1 MDWMRISLVI
11 LGIVLIAGI
20 WAAHRLRAR
29 AQQRDMEDD
38 AADWGDEAVHIRA
51 SDEPGDKRWYAPAEP
66 GDSAEPEAGWG
77 DPLDTGRSVRTGGAR
92 EPAFDE
98 PRIPGA
104 AREERHEPHLGVTAN
119 DDGPDLEPDY
129 GRRGERA
136 QDIYGVL
143 DSDDEPTPPPPHG
156 AFEPSPEDRPAR
168 AWRKGSA
175 SAPVERAREAFGGLG
190 ARLRSGMDRLRP
202 GKLKPTRADD
212 TLGEH
217 LDPDHEMN
225 PDLIEQP
232 APDMETLGEY
242 VSEPRVVG
250 RNPRAERRPSEEK
263 ILLLHVVAPRNKP
276 FTGVALGA
284 AMQRAG
290 MTPGEMD
297 IYHFFEPETDAGV
310 PLFSAANMIPPGT
323 LREEDLADM
332 MTPGVTL
339 FTQVHRSAEPQRA
352 FEALLEHAH
361 VLARDL
367 GGSILDA
374 QQSTATNQTLAYMR
388 EDLSDWLRR
397 HRPDVLRRRSTR

>member
-1 MDWMRISLVI
+1 MRISLVI

-20 WAAHRLRAR
+20 WLAHRLRTR
-29 AQQRDMEDD
+29 SLQRDEEDD

-51 SDEPGDKRWYAPAEP
+51 GEQPGQKRWYEPAAPDAA
-66 GDSAEPEAGWG
+66 SEPEAGWG
-77 DPLDTGRSVRTGGAR
+77 DPLDTGDRTATGGAR
-92 EPAFDE
+92 EPGLDE

-104 AREERHEPHLGVTAN
+104 DREERHEPHLGVTAN
-119 DDGPDLEPDY
+119 DDEADLEPDY

-143 DSDDEPTPPPPHG
+143 DSDEEPTPPPPHG
-156 AFEPSPEDRPAR
+156 AFEPSPEDRPVRAR
-168 AWRKGSA
+168 RKGPA
-175 SAPVERAREAFGGLG
+175 AAPVERVRATLG
-190 ARLRSGMDRLRP
+190 DLAGHLRAGVDRLRP
-202 GKLKPTRADD
+202 GRLKPPRADD

-217 LDPDHEMN
+217 LHPEHEVD
-225 PDLIEQP
+225 PDLIEKP
-232 APDMETLGEY
+232 TPDMETLGEY

-250 RNPRAERRPSEEK
+250 RNPKADQRRATDEK

-297 IYHFFEPETDAGV
+297 IYHFHEPETDNRV
-310 PLFSAANMIPPGT
+310 PLFSAANMVPPGT
-323 LREEDLADM
+323 LRDEDLADM

-388 EDLSDWLRR
+388 EDLNDWLRR
-397 HRPDVLRRRSTR
+397 HRPDVLRRRSAR

>member
-1 MDWMRISLVI
+1 MRISLVI

-20 WAAHRLRAR
+20 WLAHRLRTR
-29 AQQRDMEDD
+29 SVSRDMEDD

-51 SDEPGDKRWYAPAEP
+51 GEQPGEKRWYEP
-66 GDSAEPEAGWG
+66 VDPNASPEPEAGWG
-77 DPLDTGRSVRTGGAR
+77 DPLDTGRSAGTGGAR
-92 EPAFDE
+92 EPGFDE
-98 PRIPGA
+98 PRIPAA
-104 AREERHEPHLGVTAN
+104 AREERHEPHLGVTAS
-119 DDGPDLEPDY
+119 DDEPDLEPDY

-143 DSDDEPTPPPPHG
+143 DNDDEPTPPPPHG
-156 AFEPSPEDRPAR
+156 AFEPSPEDRPVRAR
-168 AWRKGSA
+168 RQGSA
-175 SAPVERAREAFGGLG
+175 NASVDRVRAVLGDVG
-190 ARLRSGMDRLRP
+190 ARLRAGLDRVRP
-202 GKLKPTRADD
+202 ERFKPPRADD
-212 TLGEH
+212 TLGEQLH
-217 LDPDHEMN
+217 PDHEVD
-225 PDLIEQP
+225 PDLVEKP

-250 RNPRAERRPSEEK
+250 RNPKAERRATDEK

-297 IYHFFEPETDAGV
+297 IYHFHEPETDNRV
-310 PLFSAANMIPPGT
+310 PLFSAANMVPPGT

-388 EDLSDWLRR
+388 EDLNDWLRR

>member
-1 MDWMRISLVI
+1 MRISLVI

-20 WAAHRLRAR
+20 WLAHRLRTR
-29 AQQRDMEDD
+29 SVSRDMEDD

-51 SDEPGDKRWYAPAEP
+51 SEQPGEKRWYEP
-66 GDSAEPEAGWG
+66 VDPSASPEPEAGWG
-77 DPLDTGRSVRTGGAR
+77 DPLDTGRSAGTGGAR
-92 EPAFDE
+92 EPGFDE
-98 PRIPGA
+98 PRIPAA
-104 AREERHEPHLGVTAN
+104 AREERHEPHLGVTAS
-119 DDGPDLEPDY
+119 DDEPDLEPDY

-143 DSDDEPTPPPPHG
+143 DNDDEPTPPPPHG
-156 AFEPSPEDRPAR
+156 AFEPSPEDRPVRAR
-168 AWRKGSA
+168 RQGSA
-175 SAPVERAREAFGGLG
+175 NASVDRVRAVLGDVG
-190 ARLRSGMDRLRP
+190 ARLRAGLDRVRP
-202 GKLKPTRADD
+202 ERFKPPRADD
-212 TLGEH
+212 TLGEQLH
-217 LDPDHEMN
+217 PDHEVD
-225 PDLIEQP
+225 PDLVEKP

-250 RNPRAERRPSEEK
+250 RNPKAERRARDEK

-297 IYHFFEPETDAGV
+297 IYHFHEPETDNRV
-310 PLFSAANMIPPGT
+310 PLFSAANMVPPGT

-339 FTQVHRSAEPQRA
+339 FTQVHRAAEPQRA

-388 EDLSDWLRR
+388 EDLNDWLRR
-397 HRPDVLRRRSTR
+397 HRPDVLRRRSAR

>member
-1 MDWMRISLVI
+1 MRISLVI

-20 WAAHRLRAR
+20 WLGHRLRTRAAAR
-29 AQQRDMEDD
+29 DEEDD

-51 SDEPGDKRWYAPAEP
+51 SEQPGQKRWFEPAEP
-66 GDSAEPEAGWG
+66 GSVSEPEAGWG
-77 DPLDTGRSVRTGGAR
+77 DPLDTGSVRTGGAR
-92 EPAFDE
+92 EPAFEE
-98 PRIPGA
+98 PHLPGA
-104 AREERHEPHLGVTAN
+104 NREQRHEPHLGVTAN
-119 DDGPDLEPDY
+119 DDEPDLEPDY
-129 GRRGERA
+129 GRRGDRA

-143 DSDDEPTPPPPHG
+143 DSDEEPTPPPPHG
-156 AFEPSPEDRPAR
+156 AFEPSPEDRPLHTR
-168 AWRKGSA
+168 RKGRA
-175 SAPVERAREAFGGLG
+175 SAPVERVRAALGGMG
-190 ARLRSGMDRLRP
+190 ARLRAGMERVRP
-202 GKLKPTRADD
+202 ERLKPARADD

-217 LDPDHEMN
+217 LHPDHEVD
-225 PDLIEQP
+225 PDLIEKP

-250 RNPRAERRPSEEK
+250 RNPKAERRATDEK

-297 IYHFFEPETDAGV
+297 IYHFQEPETDNRV
-310 PLFSAANMIPPGT
+310 PLFSAANMVPPGT

-388 EDLSDWLRR
+388 EDLNDWLRR

>member
-1 MDWMRISLVI
+1 MRISLVI
-11 LGIVLIAGI
+11 LGIALIAGI
-20 WAAHRLRAR
+20 WLGHRLRTR
-29 AQQRDMEDD
+29 AATRDEEDD

-51 SDEPGDKRWYAPAEP
+51 SEQPGQKRWFEPAEP
-66 GDSAEPEAGWG
+66 GSVSEPEAGWG
-77 DPLDTGRSVRTGGAR
+77 DPLDTGSVRTGGAR
-92 EPAFDE
+92 EPAFEE
-98 PRIPGA
+98 PHLPGA
-104 AREERHEPHLGVTAN
+104 NREQRHEPHLGVTAN
-119 DDGPDLEPDY
+119 DEPDLEPDY
-129 GRRGERA
+129 GRRGDRA

-143 DSDDEPTPPPPHG
+143 DSDEEPTPPPPHG
-156 AFEPSPEDRPAR
+156 AFEPSPEDRPVHTR
-168 AWRKGSA
+168 RKGRA
-175 SAPVERAREAFGGLG
+175 SAPVERVRAALGGMG
-190 ARLRSGMDRLRP
+190 ARLRAGMERVRP
-202 GKLKPTRADD
+202 ERLKPARAED

-217 LDPDHEMN
+217 LHPDHEVD
-225 PDLIEQP
+225 PDLIEKP

-250 RNPRAERRPSEEK
+250 RNPKAERRATDEK

-297 IYHFFEPETDAGV
+297 IYHFQEPETDNRV
-310 PLFSAANMIPPGT
+310 PLFSAANMVPPGT

-388 EDLSDWLRR
+388 EDLNDWLRR

>member
-20 WAAHRLRAR
+20 WIAHRLRTR
-29 AQQRDMEDD
+29 AVPRDLDDD
-38 AADWGDEAVHIRA
+38 AEDWGDEAVHIRA
-51 SDEPGDKRWYAPAEP
+51 SDEPGQKRWYESADPDA
-66 GDSAEPEAGWG
+66 SAEPEAGWG
-77 DPLDTGRSVRTGGAR
+77 DPLDTNRTTGGTR
-92 EPAFDE
+92 EPAFDA
-98 PRIPGA
+98 PNIPA
-104 AREERHEPHLGVTAN
+104 SVRDERHEPHLGVTVN
-119 DDGPDLEPDY
+119 EDEPDLEPDY
-129 GRRGERA
+129 GQRGERA

-143 DSDDEPTPPPPHG
+143 DSDEEPTPPPPHG
-156 AFEPSPEDRPAR
+156 AFEPSPEDRPGR
-168 AWRKGSA
+168 GRRRNS
-175 SAPVERAREAFGGLG
+175 STAPVERAREVLGGLG
-190 ARLRSGMDRLRP
+190 GRLRSGMDRVRSARLKRP
-202 GKLKPTRADD
+202 QADD

-217 LDPDHEMN
+217 LDPDHEVD

-232 APDMETLGEY
+232 SPDMETLGEY

-250 RNPRAERRPSEEK
+250 RNPRADRRATDEK

-297 IYHFFEPETDAGV
+297 IYHFQEPGTDARV
-310 PLFSAANMIPPGT
+310 PLFSAANMVPPGT

-339 FTQVHRSAEPQRA
+339 FTQVHRSAQPQRA

-361 VLARDL
+361 TLARDL

-388 EDLSDWLRR
+388 EDLNDWLRR
-397 HRPDVLRRRSTR
+397 HRPDVLRRRSAR

>member
-1 MDWMRISLVI
+1 MRISLVI

-20 WAAHRLRAR
+20 WLAHRLRTR
-29 AQQRDMEDD
+29 SVSRDMEDD

-51 SDEPGDKRWYAPAEP
+51 SEQPGEKRWYEP
-66 GDSAEPEAGWG
+66 VDPNASPEPEAGWG
-77 DPLDTGRSVRTGGAR
+77 DPLDTGRSAGTGGAR
-92 EPAFDE
+92 EPGFDE
-98 PRIPGA
+98 PRIPAA
-104 AREERHEPHLGVTAN
+104 AREERHEPHLGVTAS
-119 DDGPDLEPDY
+119 DDEPDLEPDY

-143 DSDDEPTPPPPHG
+143 DNDDEPTPPPPHG
-156 AFEPSPEDRPAR
+156 AFEPSPEDRPVRAR
-168 AWRKGSA
+168 RQGSA
-175 SAPVERAREAFGGLG
+175 NASVDRVRAVLGDVG
-190 ARLRSGMDRLRP
+190 ARLRAGLDRVRP
-202 GKLKPTRADD
+202 ERFKPPRADD
-212 TLGEH
+212 TLGEQLH
-217 LDPDHEMN
+217 PDHEVD
-225 PDLIEQP
+225 PDLVEKP

-250 RNPRAERRPSEEK
+250 RNPKAERRATDEK

-297 IYHFFEPETDAGV
+297 IYHFHEPETDNRV
-310 PLFSAANMIPPGT
+310 PLFSAANMVPPGT

-339 FTQVHRSAEPQRA
+339 FTQVHRAAEPQRA

-388 EDLSDWLRR
+388 EDLNDWLRR